1 MTEIARKIRVAGT
14 GTVHLR
20 SSKMTLAVL
29 SATFLVFGLW
39 ILIASFIFVDSYALI
54 IGALSGVAVLLFTL
68 VFFVTPMLKDNVL
81 TPTRLIVRYG
91 ILFRQEIP
99 LGCIEK
105 VEPVRQATVG
115 LLSFSRGLR
124 LGVEYSLIDH
134 RYSALKSKRGLVRV
148 RLNTE
153 LSVDGWFSQR
163 RLDEI
168 VFDTL
173 DSETLIERTEGPDS
187 TPAHPPADLTP

>member
-14 GTVHLR
+14 GTVRLR

-29 SATFLVFGLW
+29 SSTFLAFGLW
-39 ILIASFIFVDSYALI
+39 ILTASFIFVDSYASM
-54 IGALSGVAVLLFTL
+54 IGALTGVTVLIFTL
-68 VFFVTPMLKDNVL
+68 IFFITPMLNDNIL

-99 LGCIEK
+99 LGYIDK
-105 VEPVRQATVG
+105 IEPVRAGTVG
-115 LLSFSRGLR
+115 PLSFSRGLR

-134 RYSALKSKRGLVRV
+134 RYSVLRSKRGMIKVL
-148 RLNTE
+148 LNTE
-153 LSVDGWFSQR
+153 LTVEGWFSQR
-163 RLDEI
+163 RLNEI

-173 DSETLIERTEGPDS
+173 DSKTVIERTTES
-187 TPAHPPADLTP
+187 S